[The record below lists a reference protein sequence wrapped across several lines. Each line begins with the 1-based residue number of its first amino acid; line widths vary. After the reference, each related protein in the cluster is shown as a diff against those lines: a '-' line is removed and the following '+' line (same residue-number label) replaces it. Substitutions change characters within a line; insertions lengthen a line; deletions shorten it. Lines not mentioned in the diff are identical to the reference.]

1 MKSNAQHVF
10 LTTIVVCTHMMV
22 GVFAPEALSCDN
34 SGEVGFTNRIQRSI
48 TFKLCYESAGDEACD
63 KCKCEWASYWEAA
76 ELCFP
81 SNDASPLGK
90 AYEER
95 VMEQKLQWEAD
106 LSEKCQVEPVEFATP
121 IWLEQRIRAN
131 DPTLGRENC
140 DAASHL
146 APPLRRH
153 SSNIFP
159 DGLWTLIIT

>member
-81 SNDASPLGK
+81 STNPEASPLGK

-95 VMEQKLQWEAD
+95 VMEQKLQWESD
-106 LSEKCQVEPVEFATP
+106 LSDKCQVEPVEFATP
-121 IWLEQRIRAN
+121 IWLEQRVRDN
-131 DPTLGRENC
+131 KPTLGRENC
-140 DAASHL
+140 LNAASHL
-146 APPLRRH
+146 APNL
-153 SSNIFP
+153 SVVAA
-159 DGLWTLIIT
+159 TLFLMTL